1 MFLKNFLV
9 ANVPTNGVSS
19 LSSYN
24 TCLEF
29 GTIWSNGIAQ
39 IISRNQPVV
48 GTSTN
53 FDISYVT
60 VSNCV
65 IGSFG
70 IRRPAYEIR
79 GNLYANYNNIYLSG
93 GALAGLSYEAGFAR
107 EFDSV
112 GSWACSEYGQD
123 RMSLSHDPRFADV
136 QARDFHLRSSAGRY
150 NPATGEWVHD
160 PAGDNSP
167 LIDAGDPALACT
179 EPMPNGGR
187 VNIGRY
193 GNTFEASKTPTNGAL
208 TLISFNNGGRA
219 VGTEVPITWL
229 VRGATTGATV
239 SIYFSADGRS
249 SWTLLTN
256 GIAATAGEWIWDST
270 LSEQTVQGALKIVSD
285 GPDGAEAQSST
296 FFAVRNRPFYFY
308 INDNS
313 TVGDVYCTA
322 VGNNQNS
329 GLTNS
334 APMADLNSLLAKYDL
349 EGGDVVYIDTGR
361 YTGVNPWRITQ
372 ADSGGSLDAEPVII
386 QGSTNSLANGTVL
399 DRQLA
404 PTGIQVDYAVGLLL
418 RNITVSNVTGSAVAF
433 NQSYNVGAEWMVVG
447 NGDVGFRLTGGEGLR
462 VAHLSLIHI

>member
-1 MFLKNFLV
+1 MRAK
-9 ANVPTNGVSS
+9 
-19 LSSYN
+19 
-24 TCLEF
+24 
-29 GTIWSNGIAQ
+29 WS
-39 IISRNQPVV
+39 
-48 GTSTN
+48 
-53 FDISYVT
+53 
-60 VSNCV
+60 
-65 IGSFG
+65 
-70 IRRPAYEIR
+70 
-79 GNLYANYNNIYLSG
+79 
-93 GALAGLSYEAGFAR
+93 
-107 EFDSV
+107 
-112 GSWACSEYGQD
+112 
-123 RMSLSHDPRFADV
+123 
-136 QARDFHLRSSAGRY
+136 
-150 NPATGEWVHD
+150 
-160 PAGDNSP
+160 
-167 LIDAGDPALACT
+167 
-179 EPMPNGGR
+179 
-187 VNIGRY
+187 
-193 GNTFEASKTPTNGAL
+193 
-208 TLISFNNGGRA
+208 
-219 VGTEVPITWL
+219 L

-462 VAHLSLIHI
+462 VAHSLVMNSKQALIVESISPLATNFPVIENNVFWETGEIGRAHV